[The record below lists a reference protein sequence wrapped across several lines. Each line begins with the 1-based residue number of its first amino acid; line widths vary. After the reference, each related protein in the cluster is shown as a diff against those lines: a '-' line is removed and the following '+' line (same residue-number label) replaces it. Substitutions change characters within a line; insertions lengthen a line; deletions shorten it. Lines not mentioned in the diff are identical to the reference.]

1 MENYIIDE
9 ENLAIIGEKDKSIV
23 YSGEEKY
30 VVNMLSTDIIKNSC
44 IYYGSSLKGRIDGTK
59 EMLGIT
65 YKAPIIISEGKRIV
79 MFPTNSYKVENCTWI
94 NLKNIDNY
102 YTDEEKNTIIIFKNG
117 VKIKLNLS
125 VGIFDKQMLRTMRL
139 ISVLNKRIND
149 KNTFK

>member
-1 MENYIIDE
+1 
-9 ENLAIIGEKDKSIV
+9 
-23 YSGEEKY
+23 
-30 VVNMLSTDIIKNSC
+30 
-44 IYYGSSLKGRIDGTK
+44 
-59 EMLGIT
+59 
-65 YKAPIIISEGKRIV
+65 